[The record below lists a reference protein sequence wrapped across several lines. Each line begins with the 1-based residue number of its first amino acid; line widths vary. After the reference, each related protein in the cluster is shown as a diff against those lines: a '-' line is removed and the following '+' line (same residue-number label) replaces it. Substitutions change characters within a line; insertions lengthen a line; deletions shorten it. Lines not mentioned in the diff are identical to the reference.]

1 MNKPYTTAAATDIA
15 RTWREKYAYVPASEL
30 PEIIA
35 KHTMFKRHGYDITK
49 VDHEQTQSV

>member
-1 MNKPYTTAAATDIA
+1 MDKPYTTAAATDIA

-35 KHTMFKRHGYDITK
+35 KHTMFKRYGYDVTK
-49 VDHEQTQSV
+49 VDHEQAQSV